1 MKQVGTA
8 DLKAHLSA
16 YLRAVQAG
24 ESITVLDRTRPV
36 ARLVPVEDG
45 QDELIVRPA
54 RGSLTDLEI
63 PTPAGGT
70 GDVMDDLLA
79 ERGERL

>member
-16 YLRAVQAG
+16 HLRAVQGG
-24 ESITVLDRTRPV
+24 EAITVLDRARPV
-36 ARLVPVEDG
+36 ARLVPAEDVY
-45 QDELIVRPA
+45 DELIVRPA
-54 RGSLTDLEI
+54 RGSLADLEL

-70 GDVMDDLLA
+70 GDIVDDLLA